1 MNVIFHFDEME
12 HWAMALGNVRNMLDW
27 LHQNKETYQ
36 IEVLA
41 NGPAVRAYLPSAL
54 ADSLSVIMAQAKAEG
69 VVFAACRNALRAQS
83 IEPETLIEKTIVV
96 PAGVVELAQ
105 KQQAGFAYIKP

>member
-1 MNVIFHFDEME
+1 MNVIFHVDEME

-54 ADSLSVIMAQAKAEG
+54 ADSRSVIMAQAKAEG

-83 IEPETLIEKTIVV
+83 IAPETLIEKTTVV

>member
-1 MNVIFHFDEME
+1 
-12 HWAMALGNVRNMLDW
+12 MALAMSGNAGLAD
-27 LHQNKETYQ
+27 QNKLKFQ
-36 IEVLA
+36 PRL
-41 NGPAVRAYLPSAL
+41 NGPQSVLICLSAGGF
-54 ADSLSVIMAQAKAEG
+54 AQCYHGSGGEG

-83 IEPETLIEKTIVV
+83 IAPETLIEKTTVV

>member
-1 MNVIFHFDEME
+1 MNVIFHVDEME
-12 HWAMALGNVRNMLDW
+12 
-27 LHQNKETYQ
+27 ETYQ

-83 IEPETLIEKTIVV
+83 IALETLIEKTTVV